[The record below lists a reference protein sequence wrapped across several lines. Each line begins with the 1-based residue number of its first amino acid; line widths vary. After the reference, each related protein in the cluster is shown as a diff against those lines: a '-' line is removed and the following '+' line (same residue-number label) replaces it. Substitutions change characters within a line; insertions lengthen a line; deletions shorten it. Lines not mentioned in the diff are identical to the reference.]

1 MAGLLDYIV
10 NSMSGGQ
17 MSQAE
22 KEAALYAKRAD
33 TSAVPTRGEATP
45 ADLMR
50 IMNTMQDRTPAGVM
64 RGATAGVGLGNLS
77 EKEGATLNNALTM
90 PPTTALGNLSEAEG
104 ARMKQLMMQKQM
116 DEFSRQNAFMSN
128 PQAVPY
134 YQQTNPLGNTM
145 QNVPPQAGGMAA
157 GNARPP
163 MDLNSL
169 IRMLSR

>member
-33 TSAVPTRGEATP
+33 TLAMPTRGEATP

-50 IMNTMQDRTPAGVM
+50 VMSTIRNASPTGAGM
-64 RGATAGVGLGNLS
+64 MT
-77 EKEGATLNNALTM
+77 EKEGTTLNNALTM